1 MNGIDLE
8 LAFGQALNL
17 DLVQIFQALM
27 LALICG
33 GAVSLIY
40 RISIPDRIVS
50 PAMMASLVLL
60 SVIGAMVM
68 MVIGNNIARAFS
80 LVGALAII
88 RFRTRLASPLDITFV
103 FFSLAAGI
111 AAGVFA
117 YKVAVLGTAVIGM
130 AAMVLQ
136 ALILITSQGPS
147 HLLRCDLAAYQG
159 TESELLEALD
169 QHVHRRS
176 LLEARSLRFGE
187 TLSYRYRIVLRR
199 NRTLEPLLREMSD
212 VEGVERVIIGAG
224 DDSGDP
230 GEESGNLRPFIYSR

>member
-17 DLVQIFQALM
+17 DPVQIFQALM

-33 GAVSLIY
+33 AVVSLVY
-40 RISIPDRIVS
+40 RASITDRIPS
-50 PAMMASLVLL
+50 PAMLASLVLL
-60 SVIGAMVM
+60 AVIGAMVM

-117 YKVAVLGTAVIGM
+117 YQVAALGTVVVGL
-130 AAMVLQ
+130 AALMLQ
-136 ALILITSQGPS
+136 AFLLLTSQGPG
-147 HLLRCDLAAYQG
+147 HLLRCDIAAYQG
-159 TESELLEALD
+159 TEAGMLAVVDRHVQRRAL
-169 QHVHRRS
+169 V
-176 LLEARSLRFGE
+176 EARSLRFGE
-187 TLSYRYRIVLRR
+187 TLSYRYRIVLRTD
-199 NRTLEPLLREMSD
+199 RTLELLLREMSA
-212 VEGVERVIIGAG
+212 VEGVERVIIDAE
-224 DDSGDP
+224 DANGDP
-230 GEESGNLRPFIYSR
+230 AE

>member
-17 DLVQIFQALM
+17 DPFQIFQALM

-33 GAVSLIY
+33 AVVSVVY
-40 RISIPDRIVS
+40 RVSITDRIPS
-50 PAMMASLVLL
+50 PAMLASLVLL
-60 SVIGAMVM
+60 AVIGAMVM

-117 YKVAVLGTAVIGM
+117 YQVAALGTVVVGL
-130 AAMVLQ
+130 AALMLQ
-136 ALILITSQGPS
+136 AFLLLTSQGPG
-147 HLLRCDLAAYQG
+147 HLLRCDMAAYQG
-159 TESELLEALD
+159 TEGGMLAVVDRHVQRRAL
-169 QHVHRRS
+169 V
-176 LLEARSLRFGE
+176 EARSLRFGE
-187 TLSYRYRIVLRR
+187 TLSYRYRIVLRKD
-199 NRTLEPLLREMSD
+199 RTLELLLREMSA
-212 VEGVERVIIGAG
+212 VEGVERVIIDAG
-224 DDSGDP
+224 DASGDP
-230 GEESGNLRPFIYSR
+230 GE